1 MSELAEYMR
10 GFDLV
15 LTCNW
20 GAMDAV
26 MAHRLA
32 RIDLSP
38 IIHHE
43 GGFNTDKVDGLK
55 TSRTL
60 LSPVRV
66 SDIARACSIF
76 ESSGRHCPSGLETS

>member
-1 MSELAEYMR
+1 MSELAKYMR

-43 GGFNTDKVDGLK
+43 GG
-55 TSRTL
+55 
-60 LSPVRV
+60 
-66 SDIARACSIF
+66 
-76 ESSGRHCPSGLETS
+76 